1 MTANVTATY
10 FTFLQRVL
18 SKEIKELKEL
28 KRDCFLGRIGTD
40 GRSVSKK
47 EVELFELWLFNRARE
62 ILDINK
68 HFEVAD
74 ELGQNGFNTLP
85 EFFRAAIGSA
95 KR

>member
-1 MTANVTATY
+1 MNANVTATY

-47 EVELFELWLFNRARE
+47 
-62 ILDINK
+62 
-68 HFEVAD
+68 
-74 ELGQNGFNTLP
+74 
-85 EFFRAAIGSA
+85 
-95 KR
+95 